1 MSRFKLSFLSGVFL
15 LLFAICILLLP
26 GCAKDVAKPNP
37 IPSVDT
43 TVYTTVNFNDLLLD
57 SMFVD
62 TFFVKWLIPQLL
74 NHRLVN
80 FIKEEI
86 ISLHGLIKTD
96 LPMSWLCFMIS

>member
-1 MSRFKLSFLSGVFL
+1 M
-15 LLFAICILLLP
+15 LFAICILLLP

-62 TFFVKWLIPQLL
+62 TFFVKMVDSATVKSQVSQFYKRRNYQFLS
-74 NHRLVN
+74 
-80 FIKEEI
+80 K
-86 ISLHGLIKTD
+86 
-96 LPMSWLCFMIS
+96 C